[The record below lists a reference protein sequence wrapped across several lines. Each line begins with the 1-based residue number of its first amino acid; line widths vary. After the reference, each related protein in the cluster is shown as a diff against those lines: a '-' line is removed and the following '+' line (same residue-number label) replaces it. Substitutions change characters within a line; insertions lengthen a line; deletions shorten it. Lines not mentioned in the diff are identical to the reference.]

1 MRKCNSKYKQTN
13 LKENL
18 SEYQTSE
25 QENIRVPFVK
35 GVFRIICDHS
45 FFPYKS
51 AKMRIDSVFAR
62 NMRSVQKSMPIC
74 ICVETG
80 TQ

>member
-1 MRKCNSKYKQTN
+1 M
-13 LKENL
+13 
-18 SEYQTSE
+18 
-25 QENIRVPFVK
+25 PFVK
-35 GVFRIICDHS
+35 GVLRIICDHS

-62 NMRSVQKSMPIC
+62 NMRSVQKDMPIC